1 MSESKKPRSSPRK
14 KARWGRR
21 LVVLFVVVL
30 LLLVG
35 AVVAL
40 PPIVSSIAPGEIEA
54 AVNPTI
60 KGSIEV
66 EKVKLSLFGGQQAG
80 PIRVLDANGKVLGV
94 IELTAEA
101 TGLRLITG
109 NFDLGEIVVTGNL
122 DVTRAADGTI
132 DLAEAVAPTK
142 PSAEGSGSGIGN
154 ASAAIPAPKLPRSL
168 SAKLILDKLNLTYTD
183 AALSDATG
191 GKIATAAIRDFA
203 GQLSINV
210 GKPISG
216 SFKGT
221 AQSGASA
228 TSLSPDGD
236 AILAI
241 ELQQWTDA
249 TGALTLDAMTGDI
262 ALSVETIDAS
272 LQMHLLA
279 QNGVLTLSSPAI
291 ASIDLQP
298 WANRLVA
305 VQDALASTPGLT
317 IEQFPSASLTIDSL
331 RVQLPKGGAPMDLR
345 SAAASVRLS
354 VGPMTGSADP
364 ASMGMAGGGQQ
375 KFSTTETTVNL
386 TLAGDQTA
394 RFTASGAATVGSESA
409 GTLSADMAF
418 GDMFDAQGAFVM
430 PAKIE
435 GSAALTG
442 VATAILD
449 PFIAAVLQRE
459 GEPLLRLT
467 DDLGPTLDLS
477 LSASAQQA
485 DGPIALKGNLTSER
499 LRGALD
505 LAING
510 KVVTSPATDAV
521 VLTFREPAPM
531 LRRVIPQVRLSHA
544 DPIELKVSQLSA
556 DLGAIGGPAQDLRSV
571 KALVTLS
578 TGTLAGSVN
587 AADGSAKA
595 FGAGPITGSIDAT
608 EFAQGRVALSL
619 NGSGAYDG
627 KNAGTLKITGSAS
640 ELLDASGAIK
650 TGAVPQVNL
659 TANMTDISSALLAAF
674 VPMAEMGLDP
684 ARDIGPLINASLT
697 ATNPSADELHADL
710 RVNAQHLEI
719 AGPLSITSK
728 RVTARAPITITQTS
742 PTVLLTALTKIEPP
756 LTTVL
761 DRPALVRATVSEFTL
776 PLGEAMAPQPQN
788 ATAQASFLLQHV
800 ASAGVVITSLTA
812 DAKLNPAAGA
822 SMTGKL
828 VGAHGGKGFGGTLE
842 ASASKVFD
850 AAGKP
855 LAPMAMQPAAKLELR
870 DAPLALARFLPKLPG
885 KDGKPPMDLAS
896 LASDLLGGP
905 FTVVANFDAKSAKQA
920 VSASIDSPLTKLDAR
935 ASLDG
940 RVLSTEAV
948 TLSTRVTGPALA
960 NLLAITGSAP
970 AQMPSLAEPAVI
982 TLRVEPLKLPLTESF
997 APDGSKATGN
1007 LRASGTIAATVTGLA
1022 ATGAAQGPI
1031 KLSSGE
1037 FSLDGPLAALLG
1049 ASRGTV
1055 TVQASGDIT
1064 APSNGSGSFTLSTN
1078 PTVDAGKPAGP
1089 FTVNA
1094 ALNNIPVAFVDALTG
1109 QPGLLVG
1116 AVGPTLS
1123 LDLAADINTAA
1134 ASAIDSISLGVR
1146 SQRVNTTKPLKIAS
1160 AGDTLRLSAPAEL
1173 RVLLDPAW
1181 ANEYLLGAKQPPAGA
1196 ATPPP
1201 PLLALTAPTDITL
1214 KLNSLVLP
1222 ASMSGAN
1229 GAPGGPL
1236 KLGVFAIDAS
1246 VDLPQTALAVGE
1258 AKAPVAI
1265 TGGTLSLKPTT
1276 VAGATLDYDLRVQ
1289 QWTAGGKQS
1298 QASQPSRVWGTLF
1311 GLASASGQV
1320 KAETLNATGSFELPN
1335 VPTAL
1340 IDAFARNDL
1349 PTKALGDTVSA
1360 KGWYREVSSVAGAF
1374 RFEATSPNA
1383 VAAADGS
1390 FRDGFMLI
1398 NKPSDGSPVATISR
1412 ITPALTA
1419 DLAKALPLLKSLE
1432 KTAEDTPAK
1441 LVLETNVAVPI
1452 DGNMNNLS
1460 GYFSMDMGSGRFV
1473 VQNQFMGM
1481 LKIPGLNEQG
1491 RVGRRL
1497 ETLKVVMDR
1506 GVIAYQPYSLPL
1518 GEFKL
1523 ISVGV
1528 INLSDRAWQNKD
1540 ADLKAGPGGN
1550 LDVITYIPGGAV
1562 AQEIA
1567 GPLGVP
1573 LGIGPQVMVPFR
1585 TRGPLDNSKTEFDAE
1600 HFAKEAL
1607 SPENIIKGVGDLLG
1621 KPGGALDGLL
1631 GGGR

>member
-1 MSESKKPRSSPRK
+1 MSDLREPKASTRK

-40 PPIVSSIAPGEIEA
+40 PPIASSIAPGEIEA

-80 PIRVLDANGKVLGV
+80 PIRVLDASGKVLGEV
-94 IELTAEA
+94 QMTAEA

-109 NFDLGEIVVTGNL
+109 NFDLGEIVVTGHL
-122 DVTRAADGTI
+122 DVTRSADGTI
-132 DLAEAVAPTK
+132 DFAEALAPTK
-142 PSAEGSGSGIGN
+142 PALAADARSAPAS
-154 ASAAIPAPKLPRSL
+154 SAAKPAPKLPKL
-168 SAKLILDKLNLTYTD
+168 LAAKLILDKLNLTYTD
-183 AALSDATG
+183 SALSDATG
-191 GKIATAAIRDFA
+191 GQIATAAIRDFG

-228 TSLSPDGD
+228 ASLSPDGD
-236 AILAI
+236 AIVAI

-249 TGALTLDAMTGDI
+249 SGALTLDTMNGDV
-262 ALSVETIDAS
+262 ALSIETIDAS
-272 LQMHLLA
+272 LQLHVLA
-279 QNGVLTLSSPAI
+279 KDGVLTLSSPAI

-298 WANRLVA
+298 WSQRLVA
-305 VQDALASTPGLT
+305 MQNALADTPGLT
-317 IEQFPSASLTIDSL
+317 IERFPTASLTIDSL
-331 RVQLPKGGAPMDLR
+331 RVQLPKGGATMDLR
-345 SAAASVRLS
+345 SAAATARLA
-354 VGPMTGSADP
+354 VGPMTGTADP
-364 ASMGMAGGGQQ
+364 AAMGMAGGGQQ
-375 KFSTTETTVNL
+375 KFSTTETTVNIAL
-386 TLAGDQTA
+386 PGDQTA
-394 RFTASGAATVGSESA
+394 SLTASGAATVGNESA

-418 GDMFDAQGAFVM
+418 GEMFDARGAFVM
-430 PAKIE
+430 PGKID

-449 PFIAAVLQRE
+449 PFVAAVLQRE
-459 GEPLLRLT
+459 GEPMLRLT
-467 DDLGPTLDLS
+467 DDLGPTLDLT

-499 LRGALD
+499 VRGKLD
-505 LAING
+505 LAVNG
-510 KVVTSPATDAV
+510 KVITSPAADAV

-531 LRRVIPQVRLSHA
+531 LRRVIPQVQLAHA
-544 DPIELKVSQLSA
+544 DPVELKISQLSA
-556 DLGAIGGPAQDLRSV
+556 DFGAIGGETQDLRSL

-578 TGTLAGSVN
+578 TGTLAGTVA

-595 FGAGPITGSIDAT
+595 FGAGPITGSLDAT
-608 EFAQGRVALSL
+608 DLASGRVALSL
-619 NGSGAYDG
+619 NGSGGYDG
-627 KNAGTLKITGSAS
+627 KNAGTLVVTGSAS

-650 TGAVPQVNL
+650 TGTVPQVDLNANL
-659 TANMTDISSALLAAF
+659 NEVSSALLAAF

-684 ARDIGPLINASLT
+684 ARDIGPFINGSLIAKNIS
-697 ATNPSADELHADL
+697 DGELHADL
-710 RVNAQHLEI
+710 TVKADHLTI
-719 AGPLSITSK
+719 TGPLSITAD
-728 RVTARAPITITQTS
+728 RVATRAPMVLTQTS
-742 PTVLLTALTKIEPP
+742 PAALLSALTKLDPP
-756 LTTVL
+756 LTQAP
-761 DRPALVRATVSEFTL
+761 DGPASLEARVESLTL
-776 PLGEAMAPQPQN
+776 PLGEGMSPQLQN
-788 ATAQASFLLQHV
+788 AAMDASFSLRNVQTRDVVVSSITGTAGLKPGQGLSFT
-800 ASAGVVITSLTA
+800 SALA
-812 DAKLNPAAGA
+812 AKQ
-822 SMTGKL
+822 
-828 VGAHGGKGFGGTLE
+828 GGEQFRGTLE
-842 ASASKVFD
+842 ASTLGVFAD
-850 AAGKP
+850 DGSVLPVNEMKP
-855 LAPMAMQPAAKLELR
+855 VAKLELR
-870 DAPLALARFLPKLPG
+870 DAPVALTGLLPTLPAAEGGAPMQLGAIARELVGGAFTIIANI
-885 KDGKPPMDLAS
+885 DAR
-896 LASDLLGGP
+896 SD
-905 FTVVANFDAKSAKQA
+905 AQA
-920 VSASIDSPLTKLDAR
+920 FSASIDAPKTKLR
-935 ASLDG
+935 AQGSLAG
-940 RVLSTEAV
+940 Q
-948 TLSTRVTGPALA
+948 TLTTQAITLDTRVSPRAYALLTNAQAGSPGLASPA
-960 NLLAITGSAP
+960 AINVRI
-970 AQMPSLAEPAVI
+970 EPMTI
-982 TLRVEPLKLPLTESF
+982 PLTESF
-997 APDGSKATGN
+997 APDASRAKGDFV
-1007 LRASGTIAATVTGLA
+1007 ASGAIEASMGGLEA
-1022 ATGAAQGPI
+1022 SGVQGPI
-1031 KLSSGE
+1031 NLRTTALSVR
-1037 FSLDGPLAALLG
+1037 GPLAVLLG
-1049 ASRGTV
+1049 ASRGV
-1055 TVQASGDIT
+1055 VALQASGDIT
-1064 APSNGSGSFTLSTN
+1064 APNNGSGSFTLSTS
-1078 PTVDAGKPAGP
+1078 PTLEAGKPAGP
-1089 FTVNA
+1089 FAINA
-1094 ALNNIPVAFVDALTG
+1094 ALNNIPVAFVDALAG

-1134 ASAIDSISLGVR
+1134 ASAVDSISLGVR

-1181 ANEYLLGAKQPPAGA
+1181 ANEHLLGAKQPPAGA
-1196 ATPPP
+1196 AAPPP
-1201 PLLALTAPTDITL
+1201 PLLALTAPTNITL

-1222 ASMSGAN
+1222 ASMAGAN

-1311 GLASASGQV
+1311 GLASASGQI
-1320 KAETLNATGSFELPN
+1320 KAETLNATGAFELPN

-1398 NKPSDGSPVATISR
+1398 AKPADGSPVATISR

-1441 LVLETNVAVPI
+1441 LILDTNIAVPI

-1460 GYFSMDMGSGRFV
+1460 GYFSMDMGTGRFV
-1473 VQNQFMGM
+1473 VQNQFLGM

-1497 ETLKVVMDR
+1497 ETLRVVMDR

-1550 LDVITYIPGGAV
+1550 LDVITYIPGGAI
-1562 AQEIA
+1562 AQEAI

-1573 LGIGPQVMVPFR
+1573 LGLGPQVMVPFR
-1585 TRGPLDNSKTEFDAE
+1585 TRGPLASPKTEFDAE
-1600 HFAKEAL
+1600 HFAKKAL

-1621 KPGGALDGLL
+1621 KPGGVLDDLI